1 MFVDNPVMEAGKTMH
16 QDLHKL
22 KWASCGNCKES
33 GIMELIKNGNCA
45 LCQKKDRRE
54 MFGEKNNLI
63 PTPAPECLRRL
74 TPIEKSAISLICPS
88 ISLYK
93 KGSRCWNVPVI
104 LQL

>member
-1 MFVDNPVMEAGKTMH
+1 
-16 QDLHKL
+16 
-22 KWASCGNCKES
+22 
-33 GIMELIKNGNCA
+33 
-45 LCQKKDRRE
+45 

-93 KGSRCWNVPVI
+93 KGSSNASKGHCISFFQDVPNMASKLPRLPQDLQVI
-104 LQL
+104 VLKNANEAITDKDFEVNRQSPRAFVLPEGAQ